1 MESRRVQLL
10 LPLLTSLN
18 RSAFDNLHKQ
28 VSGLDLDC
36 CNYDFLIILCL
47 HANLVMI
54 CRTSVFDCDCDYIC
68 YLCN

>member
-28 VSGLDLDC
+28 VSGLDLDFC
-36 CNYDFLIILCL
+36 VDHLFIVLCFML
-47 HANLVMI
+47 
-54 CRTSVFDCDCDYIC
+54 F
-68 YLCN
+68 

>member
-28 VSGLDLDC
+28 VSGLTF
-36 CNYDFLIILCL
+36 DFIVDYLFAVLCS
-47 HANLVMI
+47 HAVLMVKAAGTM
-54 CRTSVFDCDCDYIC
+54 
-68 YLCN
+68 